1 MKHANMKSI
10 KSAFNELK
18 ISVLKTTLFEG
29 LLNSFIVFLVSYMAF
44 SLFNIAI
51 IIPLSITAAYLI
63 FDLSR
68 RAGMDKIREV
78 ENYYPKLN
86 EKLRT
91 SDEYSLTE
99 NPVVNELHQEVISD
113 LKYVE
118 EAEFVDERKLI
129 SKAGLIALLCLMV
142 LLISPVSISLDI
154 IQPTIEKAKA
164 ATDLNVTFD
173 FANEQTGGK
182 GAGGKTEGAILPSE
196 EDIYGMPSIAKL
208 GDEEVKL
215 VIKPSGDTI
224 NVRQMQDIKP
234 REFSESYPK
243 EVQAVSAA
251 VFEEK
256 IPKEQQEIVKNYF
269 TAIAKE

>member
-1 MKHANMKSI
+1 MKLI

-18 ISVLKTTLFEG
+18 ISVLKTSLFEAMV
-29 LLNSFIVFLVSYMAF
+29 NSFIVFLASYLLF
-44 SLFNIAI
+44 SIFNIPI
-51 IIPLSITAAYLI
+51 IIPLSITTAYLI

-78 ENYYPKLN
+78 ETYYPKLN

-91 SDEYSLTE
+91 SEEYAKSE
-99 NPVVNELHQEVISD
+99 NPVINELHREVLSD
-113 LKYVE
+113 LRNVE
-118 EAEFVDERKLI
+118 EAEFVDEKKLI
-129 SKAGLIALLCLMV
+129 SKAGLIALLCLMI
-142 LLISPVSISLDI
+142 LLMSPVSISMDFV
-154 IQPTIEKAKA
+154 QPAIERAKT

-173 FANEQTGGK
+173 FTKDQTSGNRGIGGK
-182 GAGGKTEGAILPSE
+182 ADGAILPT
-196 EDIYGMPSIAKL
+196 EDNIYGMPSIAKL
-208 GDEEVKL
+208 GNEELKL
-215 VIKPSGDTI
+215 VIKPSGDAI
-224 NVRQMQDIKP
+224 NVRQSQDIKA
-234 REFSESYPK
+234 RDFSESYPK